1 MEGAPSPIGTGT
13 QQLKW
18 ELPGKNRWGLEK
30 SDRFARVSALPY
42 ATVDA
47 GGMTVPGRGGKIRE
61 IFGRRDLL
69 LLLVR
74 RDLQARYRDSFLGF
88 LWTVIRP
95 LIQFLMYFIVLGQ
108 FLRAAEGIPS
118 FAIYLFAGLTL
129 YSFFN
134 DMVAGA
140 TGSILVNGGLV
151 KKIYLPREIF
161 PLASIGGAGFMFLV
175 QLGVLVVAALI
186 FRALPAPVDMLWFFP
201 SLALTLLYGT
211 AIGLLLAAV
220 NVYLR
225 DIQYL
230 TEVVLMLAMWASPI
244 VYSWRMVSDV
254 IARFNLPEWFMELYL
269 ANPLTIAVVGFH
281 KAFWG
286 AGSAADYP
294 PNLGLRMTI
303 AAVVGILL
311 LWIAHR
317 VFTRLQGNF
326 AQEL

>member
-1 MEGAPSPIGTGT
+1 M
-13 QQLKW
+13 
-18 ELPGKNRWGLEK
+18 EK
-30 SDRFARVSALPY
+30 SERFARIAALPF
-42 ATVDA
+42 ATVDPT
-47 GGMTVPGRGGKIRE
+47 GMSTPGRGGKIRE
-61 IFGRRDLL
+61 ILERRDLL

-108 FLRAAEGIPS
+108 FLRAAEGIPN

-129 YSFFN
+129 YTFFN

-140 TGSILVNGGLV
+140 TGSILINGGLV

-161 PLASIGGAGFMFLV
+161 PLASVGGAGFMFLV
-175 QLGVLVVAALI
+175 QLGVLIVAALI
-186 FRALPAPVDMLWFFP
+186 FRALPAPAQTLWFFP
-201 SLALTLLYGT
+201 SLGLTLLYGT

-254 IARFNLPEWFMELYL
+254 ISRFGLPEWFLEVYL
-269 ANPLTIAVVGFH
+269 ANPLTIAIMGFH

-286 AGSAADYP
+286 AGTPADYP
-294 PNLGLRMTI
+294 DGLEWRMAI
-303 AAVVGILL
+303 AAVVGGVL
-311 LWIAHR
+311 LWVAHR

>member
-1 MEGAPSPIGTGT
+1 MARSE
-13 QQLKW
+13 
-18 ELPGKNRWGLEK
+18 
-30 SDRFARVSALPY
+30 RFARVATLPFV
-42 ATVDA
+42 TIDSRGV
-47 GGMTVPGRGGKIRE
+47 TLPGSGGKIRE
-61 IFGRRDLL
+61 IAARRSLL

-108 FLRAAEGIPS
+108 FLRAAEGIPD
-118 FAIYLFAGLTL
+118 FAIYLFAGFTL
-129 YSFFN
+129 YTFFN
-134 DMVAGA
+134 DMISGA
-140 TGSILVNGGLV
+140 TGSILLNGGLV

-175 QLGVLVVAALI
+175 QLAVLVVAAVA
-186 FRALPAPVDMLWFFP
+186 FGALPAPLEMLWFFP
-201 SLALTLLYGT
+201 SLLTVLIYGLGL
-211 AIGLLLAAV
+211 GLLLAAV

-244 VYSWRMVSDV
+244 VYSWRMVRDV
-254 IARFNLPEWFMELYL
+254 IERFGLPDWFLELYL
-269 ANPLTIAVVGFH
+269 ANPLTIAVMGFH

-286 AGSAADYP
+286 AGTPADYP
-294 PNLGLRMTI
+294 EGLGLRMAI
-303 AAVVGILL
+303 AMAVGIVLVFVS
-311 LWIAHR
+311 HR

>member
-1 MEGAPSPIGTGT
+1 M
-13 QQLKW
+13 K
-18 ELPGKNRWGLEK
+18 
-30 SDRFARVSALPY
+30 VSA
-42 ATVDA
+42 A
-47 GGMTVPGRGGKIRE
+47 GGKLHE
-61 IFGRRDLL
+61 LFSRRDLL

-108 FLRAAEGIPS
+108 FLRAAEGIPE
-118 FAIYLFAGLTL
+118 FAIYLFSGLTL

-134 DMVAGA
+134 DMVAGS
-140 TGSILVNGGLV
+140 TGSILTNGGLV

-175 QLGVLVVAALI
+175 QLGVLVLAALI
-186 FRALPAPVDMLWFFP
+186 FRALPAPVEMLWFFP
-201 SLALTLLYGT
+201 SLALILLYGV
-211 AIGLLLAAV
+211 AVGLLLSAV

-244 VYSWRMVSDV
+244 VYSWTMVSDV
-254 IARFNLPEWFMELYL
+254 ISRLGLPSWFMELYL
-269 ANPLTIAVVGFH
+269 ANPLTIAVLGFH

-286 AGSAADYP
+286 AGTASDYP
-294 PNLGLRMTI
+294 AGLGWRMV
-303 AAVVGILL
+303 AAGLVGAVL
-311 LWIAHR
+311 LWVAHR

>member
-1 MEGAPSPIGTGT
+1 MEAA
-13 QQLKW
+13 
-18 ELPGKNRWGLEK
+18 R
-30 SDRFARVSALPY
+30 RFERVAALPY
-42 ATVDA
+42 AVIDSR
-47 GGMTVPGRGGKIRE
+47 GMTLPGKVGKTRE
-61 IFGRRDLL
+61 VFHRRTLL
-69 LLLVR
+69 MLLIR

-108 FLRAAEGIPS
+108 FLRAAEGIPD

-129 YSFFN
+129 YTFFS
-134 DMVAGA
+134 DMISGA
-140 TGSILVNGGLV
+140 TGSLLLNGGLV

-161 PLASIGGAGFMFLV
+161 PLASIGGAAFMFLV
-175 QLGVLVVAALI
+175 QLGVLLVAAIALG
-186 FRALPAPVDMLWFFP
+186 ALPAPVQMLWFFP
-201 SLALTLLYGT
+201 SVALILLYGV
-211 AIGLLLAAV
+211 ALGLLLSAA

-244 VYSWRMVSDV
+244 LYSWRMVADAVATLGWPSWVVD
-254 IARFNLPEWFMELYL
+254 LYL
-269 ANPLTIAVVGFH
+269 ANPITTAVMGFH

-286 AGSAADYP
+286 AGTPADYP
-294 PNLGLRMTI
+294 PGLELRMLLTG
-303 AAVVGILL
+303 AVGIVLL
-311 LWIAHR
+311 VIAQR